1 MIPWTWQIALYLWL
15 AGMAGGAY
23 CAAFLADRASGRK
36 QKELLQI
43 ATWIGVP
50 MVLLG
55 AALLT
60 LELGQGLR
68 FWHLFTEFFT
78 LSPMSIGSWLLL
90 IWAAVGVVL
99 IALWFAE
106 AFESVERQ
114 AGLFARVAS
123 WLRPLVP
130 ATEVLLWVAF
140 VLSILL
146 VAYTGVLLSATN
158 QPLWSETWLLPALFV
173 VSAISTGI
181 AALIVAVLLRR
192 RTSVRAL
199 NLLGRIDPVVTLVEL
214 VTLVAFLIGLG
225 ATRTVITTGTL
236 GVFFWGGAVL
246 IGVLVPLGLGLRAR
260 VRGKESGYE
269 ALLAALW
276 SILGGLVL
284 RAVIVLGGQIYG

>member
-1 MIPWTWQIALYLWL
+1 MIPWSWQIALYLWL

-23 CAAFLADRASGRK
+23 CTAFLADRASGRK

-50 MVLLG
+50 MLLLG
-55 AALLT
+55 GLLLT
-60 LELGQGLR
+60 FELGQEVR
-68 FWHLFTEFFT
+68 FWHLLTEFFT
-78 LSPMSIGSWLLL
+78 LSPMSIGSWLIL
-90 IWAAVGVVL
+90 IWPAVGITL

-106 AFESVERQ
+106 AFDSTEQ
-114 AGLFARVAS
+114 QTGLFARIAS

-140 VLSILL
+140 VLAILL
-146 VAYTGVLLSATN
+146 IVYTGVLLSATN
-158 QPLWSETWLLPALFV
+158 QPLWSETWLLPALFT
-173 VSAISTGI
+173 VSAISTGVG
-181 AALIVAVLLRR
+181 ALMVVLLLKR

-199 NLLGRIDPVVTLVEL
+199 NILGRVDPVVTIVEL
-214 VTLVAFLIGLG
+214 VILVAFLVGLG

-236 GVFFWGGAVL
+236 GLLFWVGAVL

-260 VRGKESGYE
+260 VRGKESGFE

-276 SILGGLVL
+276 SIMGGLVL

>member
-181 AALIVAVLLRR
+181 GALVVALLLRR

-199 NLLGRIDPVVTLVEL
+199 NLLGRVDPVVTLIEL
-214 VTLVAFLIGLG
+214 VTLVAFLVGLG

>member
-1 MIPWTWQIALYLWL
+1 MIAWSWQIALYLWL
-15 AGMAGGAY
+15 AGMAGGAF
-23 CAAFLADRASGRK
+23 CTAFLADRASGRK

-43 ATWIGVP
+43 ATWMGVP
-50 MVLLG
+50 MVLVG
-55 AALLT
+55 ALLLT
-60 LELGQGLR
+60 LELGQGMR
-68 FWHLFTEFFT
+68 FWHLLTEFFT

-90 IWAAVGVVL
+90 IWAAVGIVL

-106 AFESVERQ
+106 AFESVEQ
-114 AGLFARVAS
+114 QTGMFARVAS

-236 GVFFWGGAVL
+236 GLYFWVGAVL

-276 SILGGLVL
+276 SIMGGLVL